1 MKQQCRK
8 NEVRAGTRFACCGKG
23 KIIYMRNRLWK
34 IKFAAL
40 CMVLGM
46 MTLAGCNGEEREKVD
61 LMSEMTEISEIA
73 KVDAGADT
81 EGTERMEVPL
91 KDAIGA
97 VMGED
102 FITGTSITGFDIKD
116 EREMELVTR
125 HFNAVTLGN
134 ELKPDAIFGYSRV
147 CPGQETVT
155 LNGEELAVPKTD
167 FSLAEQILD
176 VILEWNEEHPDNFI
190 RVRGHVLVWHS
201 QTPEWFFHENYDET
215 RDYVDKDTMTR
226 REEWYIKTVLEHFT
240 GEDSRYREL
249 FYGWDVVNEAVSDN
263 TGTYRSDAENSS
275 WWAVYGSPE
284 YICNAFV
291 FANRYAPSNVE
302 LYYNDYNEWYNVK
315 INGIIQLLEDVK
327 NTQGA
332 RIDGMGMQGH
342 YQTEKSP
349 SADEFERAARTFA
362 RIVGKVQVTELDMA
376 ASASYDGT
384 DATRDEEFDRQAKR
398 YQKLYQSMQKLKAD
412 GVNISGMTVWG
423 VIDKYSW
430 LQTANSVGGASD
442 GTRKQC
448 PLLFDDNYEAK
459 PSYWVFVEE

>member
-1 MKQQCRK
+1 MKQQGRK

-40 CMVLGM
+40 CMVWGM
-46 MTLAGCNGEEREKVD
+46 MTLAGCNGEEREEVD
-61 LMSEMTEISEIA
+61 LMSEMTETSEIA
-73 KVDAGADT
+73 EADAGADT

-240 GEDSRYREL
+240 GEDSKYREL
-249 FYGWDVVNEAVSDN
+249 FYG
-263 TGTYRSDAENSS
+263 
-275 WWAVYGSPE
+275 
-284 YICNAFV
+284 
-291 FANRYAPSNVE
+291 
-302 LYYNDYNEWYNVK
+302 
-315 INGIIQLLEDVK
+315 
-327 NTQGA
+327 
-332 RIDGMGMQGH
+332 
-342 YQTEKSP
+342 
-349 SADEFERAARTFA
+349 
-362 RIVGKVQVTELDMA
+362 
-376 ASASYDGT
+376 
-384 DATRDEEFDRQAKR
+384 
-398 YQKLYQSMQKLKAD
+398 
-412 GVNISGMTVWG
+412 
-423 VIDKYSW
+423 
-430 LQTANSVGGASD
+430 
-442 GTRKQC
+442 
-448 PLLFDDNYEAK
+448 
-459 PSYWVFVEE
+459 

>member
-1 MKQQCRK
+1 MEKYLQR
-8 NEVRAGTRFACCGKG
+8 T
-23 KIIYMRNRLWK
+23 K
-34 IKFAAL
+34 IKLAVL
-40 CMVLGM
+40 CTVCGM
-46 MTLAGCNGEEREKVD
+46 LALAGCAEPERGTESETESESESEEVD
-61 LMSEMTEISEIA
+61 WVSELTESEISER
-73 KVDAGADT
+73 T
-81 EGTERMEVPL
+81 EIPL

-102 FITGTSITGFDIKD
+102 FITGVSVTGFDIRD

-240 GEDSRYREL
+240 GEDSKYREL

-263 TGTYRSDAENSS
+263 TGTYRSDVENSS

-398 YQKLYQSMQKLKAD
+398 YQKLYQTMQKLKAD

-423 VIDKYSW
+423 VVDKYSW
-430 LQTANSVGGASD
+430 LQTANNVGGASD

-459 PSYWVFVEE
+459 PAYWVFVEE